1 MSGDVLRADGR
12 LRSDRWHVLREAQV
26 DDATRLPLL
35 LPLADY
41 LAEAPSPLLG
51 VWLAPDDDALALR
64 ARIAALA
71 VPLIAVDF
79 PKFADGRGYSQ
90 AALLRNRL
98 RYRGE
103 LRAVGEVLVDQ
114 LFMLRRVGFDS
125 FALRADQPVTDAR
138 AALVR
143 YSAVYQ
149 RAADGA
155 ATAADR
161 RVLGSVPNPAIEES
175 GA

>member
-1 MSGDVLRADGR
+1 MSGALLRADGR
-12 LRSDRWHVLREAQV
+12 LHPDGWHLLREALA

-41 LAEAPSPLLG
+41 LAEPPSPLLG
-51 VWLAPDDDALALR
+51 VWLGPADDALALR
-64 ARIAALA
+64 ARIAASAL
-71 VPLIAVDF
+71 PLVAIDF
-79 PKFADGRGYSQ
+79 PRFADGRGYSQ

-125 FALRADQPVTDAR
+125 FALRADQPVTDAL

-149 RAADGA
+149 RAADDA
-155 ATAADR
+155 ATAASR
-161 RVLGSVPNPAIEES
+161 RVPGSIPHHATAES
-175 GA
+175 GE